1 MRSGYKHI
9 DHLKELS
16 NQEISKHKDFKAL
29 LDRRTEELQHK
40 NNLRKSMIRIV
51 SSLAVVSIIGSSLFY
66 WNYVKNYEDT
76 ITEKD
81 QIVLKNDIDFIQKSL
96 PKLPKAKKSHKEK
109 ILRSNNLIK
118 SNSKKEPEIVKQNIP
133 KDGQQKI
140 QLGYQRA
147 SPIVGIDSL
156 NQYFNESIIYPEN
169 VDKSEGIEGTVNV
182 IFEISK
188 TGEANIIQIQNSL
201 GSPFD
206 EECERLISNMPKWEP
221 AIRNGKPVNSR
232 VSIQLSFEFEP
243 QKD

>member
-1 MRSGYKHI
+1 MRGGYKNI

-29 LDRRTEELQHK
+29 LNRRTEQLQHK
-40 NNLRKSMIRIV
+40 NNVRKSMIRIV

-66 WNYVKNYEDT
+66 WNYVKNNEE
-76 ITEKD
+76 ISTEKD
-81 QIVLKNDIDFIQKSL
+81 QIALKNNIDFMQKSL
-96 PKLPKAKKSHKEK
+96 PKLPKAKQSHKEK
-109 ILRSNNLIK
+109 ISRSNNPIK
-118 SNSKKEPEIVKQNIP
+118 SNSKKETGIVKQNMP
-133 KDGQQKI
+133 KDEEEKI
-140 QLGYQRA
+140 QLGYKRA
-147 SPIVGIDSL
+147 IPIVGIDSL
-156 NQYFNESIIYPEN
+156 NQYFNERIIYPES